1 VELEEE
7 IKQQNF
13 KSVYQKVGIN
23 LVYTVSMM
31 QNKHMKL
38 LKKFGLTTS
47 QFNILRILRG
57 QYPGTAS
64 VNDLVGR
71 MLDKSSNASRIV
83 EKLKSKKLVE
93 RKVDKNDRRSVR
105 VSVTDSGLALLSK
118 IDLLDEEFLFGQD
131 CLSEDEASVL
141 NDMLDRGRSKF
152 TNK

>member
-1 VELEEE
+1 MELEEE

-64 VNDLVGR
+64 VNDLVDR

-83 EKLKSKKLVE
+83 EKLKFKKLVE

-105 VSVTDSGLALLSK
+105 VRVTESGLALLSK
-118 IDLLDEEFLFGQD
+118 IDLLDEDFLFGQD
-131 CLSEDEASVL
+131 CLTEAEASVL

-152 TNK
+152 TQ

>member
-1 VELEEE
+1 MELEEE

-64 VNDLVGR
+64 VNDLVDR

-83 EKLKSKKLVE
+83 EKLKFKKLVE

-105 VSVTDSGLALLSK
+105 VRVTESGLALLSQ

-131 CLSEDEASVL
+131 CLTEAEASVL

-152 TNK
+152 TQ

>member
-1 VELEEE
+1 MELEEE

-64 VNDLVGR
+64 VNDLVDR

-83 EKLKSKKLVE
+83 EKLKFKKLVE

-105 VSVTDSGLALLSK
+105 VRVTESGLALLSK

-131 CLSEDEASVL
+131 CLTEAEASVL

-152 TNK
+152 TQ